1 MSESKS
7 KASDKVPPG
16 GFQAPKGTRDFYP
29 RDMLLRRY
37 ITDAW
42 RRTALRHGFDE
53 IDGPTFENAALYT
66 VKSGDGILSEL
77 FSFTREG
84 GDDLY
89 ALRPEFTP
97 TLARMYAARAKQ
109 LPQPTKWFCVPSF
122 FRAER
127 PQRGRLREFFQWNC
141 DVIGGEDTE
150 DLLRSDSE
158 VIATAVSAL
167 QSLGIASQDASVH
180 IGDRVT
186 VAQLLDLVNL
196 PQRYVSDA
204 LKLLDRR
211 GKLKEEDFEREC
223 RGILLNYS
231 AFSQR
236 SLELVEEVNSHLFSR
251 AKSEIWIAAPFHS
264 NKSAGVNMELL
275 DFLALQLQR
284 EIGSEWFRFDF
295 SLARGLA
302 YYTGTVFEVIAEGER
317 AVAGGG
323 RYDNLIELFG
333 GPPTPACG
341 FGMGDV
347 VLGNLLSDKGLVPEG
362 KDLVEALSRP
372 MPVRPDVFVVAS
384 PNDKCDE
391 AVVPLVARLRRG
403 VESERYTQGG
413 SDAPRPWSRERYDV
427 QPLHARRS
435 YKSTKNVGKL
445 LADAGSC
452 FARYAAIIERVEDVA
467 ALEGRCTLKNLDTG
481 EQTADVPLRELG
493 SRVAR

>member
-1 MSESKS
+1 M
-7 KASDKVPPG
+7 
-16 GFQAPKGTRDFYP
+16 
-29 RDMLLRRY
+29 
-37 ITDAW
+37 
-42 RRTALRHGFDE
+42 
-53 IDGPTFENAALYT
+53 
-66 VKSGDGILSEL
+66 
-77 FSFTREG
+77 
-84 GDDLY
+84 
-89 ALRPEFTP
+89 
-97 TLARMYAARAKQ
+97 
-109 LPQPTKWFCVPSF
+109 
-122 FRAER
+122 
-127 PQRGRLREFFQWNC
+127 
-141 DVIGGEDTE
+141 IGGEDTE